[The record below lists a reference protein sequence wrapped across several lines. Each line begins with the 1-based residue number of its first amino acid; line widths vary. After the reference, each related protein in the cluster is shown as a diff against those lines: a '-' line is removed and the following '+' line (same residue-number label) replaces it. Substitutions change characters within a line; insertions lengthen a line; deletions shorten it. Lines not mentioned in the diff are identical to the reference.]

1 MSLMGKEFIT
11 DQARPVIRPTT
22 RFKVQQERPLIFP
35 HRLALTNTH
44 KQEVSFDSSSQVFAA

>member
-11 DQARPVIRPTT
+11 DQARPVIRPKTL
-22 RFKVQQERPLIFP
+22 FFL

>member
-11 DQARPVIRPTT
+11 DQARPVIRPKT
-22 RFKVQQERPLIFP
+22 RFKVQQERPLFFL